1 MYRILAAIFFA
12 NSACALSPD
21 IVLEPG
27 LPLPTKVEDEKVND
41 FFEIRENLK
50 FTIRAVYNGEDKV
63 WREIQWSFLPTRVLY
78 IF

>member
-12 NSACALSPD
+12 NSACALSQD

-27 LPLPTKVEDEKVND
+27 LLPLPTKVGDEKVND

-50 FTIRAVYNGEDKV
+50 FTIRAVYNGENKV
-63 WREIQWSFLPTRVLY
+63 WGKFDRVFSRREY
-78 IF
+78 

>member
-12 NSACALSPD
+12 NSACALSQD

-27 LPLPTKVEDEKVND
+27 LPLPTKVGDEKVND

-50 FTIRAVYNGEDKV
+50 FTIRAVYNGENKV
-63 WREIQWSFLPTRVLY
+63 WGKFDRVFSRRDY
-78 IF
+78 